1 MTSKGTGR
9 GQEMSSEAG
18 GATERVLP
26 AAGWYPDSS
35 GVPRWWD
42 GQAWDMAKRGSG
54 QDRTWALLS
63 HVSLFVMPLILAIV
77 LRVTVGRRDRFT
89 RHHTTEA
96 LNAQI
101 WFVVI
106 WNALML
112 PLIVTSWGGGNPSTW
127 AFIGLTLGFVA
138 ALSMAGLAVRGAVQ
152 ASRGDWWRYPAPFR
166 VVPGSVRDS
175 DRPAS

>member
-1 MTSKGTGR
+1 MR
-9 GQEMSSEAG
+9 SEAG
-18 GATERVLP
+18 GGTEGVLG

-42 GQAWDMAKRGSG
+42 GQARDMAKRGSG
-54 QDRTWALLS
+54 QERTWALLS
-63 HVSLFVMPLILAIV
+63 HLCLFVMPLVPAIV

-112 PLIVTSWGGGNPSTW
+112 PLIVTSWDGGNPSTW
-127 AFIGLTLGFVA
+127 AFFRPNPWIRGVTFYGRARGPGCGSGLEGRLVGVIQCP
-138 ALSMAGLAVRGAVQ
+138 S
-152 ASRGDWWRYPAPFR
+152 
-166 VVPGSVRDS
+166 GSCQGQCES